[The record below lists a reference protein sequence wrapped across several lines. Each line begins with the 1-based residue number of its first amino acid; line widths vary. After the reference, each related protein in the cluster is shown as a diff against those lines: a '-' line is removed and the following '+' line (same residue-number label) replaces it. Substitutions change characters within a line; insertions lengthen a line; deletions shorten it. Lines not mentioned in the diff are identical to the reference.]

1 MKPLVR
7 EAIDIS
13 KELDGVVF
21 IGAIA
26 VYFHTKIMRE
36 SQDIDLAA
44 VKPISNDELEE
55 KNYKTRQEGRKEVTR
70 TPRGIKIDIFRHDV
84 SGIPMDVI
92 KDTSVEIQ
100 EGKAKIRV
108 IGLEALLV
116 AKHRAQRDQ
125 DIEDI
130 KELVRRKYKS
140 INFRVLKQI
149 AQSDVEYDQIMR
161 SINFWK
167 NS

>member
-1 MKPLVR
+1 LKPLVR

-26 VYFHTKIMRE
+26 AYFHTKIMRE

>member
-1 MKPLVR
+1 LKPLVR
-7 EAIDIS
+7 EAIHIS
-13 KELDGVVF
+13 KELDGLVF

-55 KNYKTRQEGRKEVTR
+55 KNYKTRQEGRSNQNTKR
-70 TPRGIKIDIFRHDV
+70 HQIDIFRHDV

-125 DIEDI
+125 DVEDI

-149 AQSDVEYDQIMR
+149 TQSDVEYDQIMR